1 MAKGQIK
8 LVIPASMILY
18 GMAGILSNK
27 RTFGA
32 TAILGFVFIILGILA
47 IIFPNL
53 AFYLW
58 GFAFGV
64 CHIVYGLIYFNY
76 KR

>member
-27 RTFGA
+27 HTQGA
-32 TAILGFVFIILGILA
+32 TAILGFIFLIIGGLA
-47 IIFPNL
+47 ILFPSF
-53 AFYLW
+53 AFYMW

-64 CHIVYGLIYFNY
+64 CHIFYGLIYFNY